1 MISSLREKL
10 DAAQLNASKMQT
22 EQEAKA
28 KQLLKEKSQL
38 EYQIQQI
45 NVQIDAHKETI
56 NEMKIACAEL
66 EAERNNLRQVVETQ
80 AMDQDTLQKEKANFE
95 KERAKAAKALEAN
108 NQQIKELEKKG
119 NADSFCVSC

>member
-1 MISSLREKL
+1 VISSLREKL